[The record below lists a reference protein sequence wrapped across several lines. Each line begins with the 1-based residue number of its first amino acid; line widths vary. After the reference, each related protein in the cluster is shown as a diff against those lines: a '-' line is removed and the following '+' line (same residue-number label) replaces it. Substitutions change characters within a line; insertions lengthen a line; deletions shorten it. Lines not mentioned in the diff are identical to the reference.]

1 MTMNDGMYVEFFVV
15 KDGVRYNLKTADMK
29 NVSVTLTNSL
39 MDGIEKL
46 VVLEPK
52 ENNNAE

>member
-1 MTMNDGMYVEFFVV
+1 MNDGMYVEFFVV

-39 MDGIEKL
+39 MDGIEKIAIGE
-46 VVLEPK
+46 VRND
-52 ENNNAE
+52 NNGE